1 MIQANSILTHFIAEA
16 TLTKYKLK
24 ESILIKKE
32 AIEAWERREKLKE
45 KKKEYKRQK
54 NKCE

>member
-16 TLTKYKLK
+16 TLTKYKLE